1 MEEAEILCDTVGW
14 LKSGNFIC
22 IGNPEKLKLQYSAGY
37 RFHIKFDDTII
48 KPNLEIINSIES
60 TLNEISMLVDG
71 VNNYINYINN
81 NPQIEPYIKA
91 LIEVVKIIRE
101 KTNGIVLNQIGQDLS
116 FELIIYVNK
125 LRQKELFSYILN
137 LKNINQ
143 HISEASIS
151 LQSLESIL
159 TSFK

>member
-1 MEEAEILCDTVGW
+1 
-14 LKSGNFIC
+14 
-22 IGNPEKLKLQYSAGY
+22 
-37 RFHIKFDDTII
+37 
-48 KPNLEIINSIES
+48 
-60 TLNEISMLVDG
+60 MLVDG
-71 VNNYINYINN
+71 INNYINYINN

-125 LRQKELFSYILN
+125 VRQKELFSDILN